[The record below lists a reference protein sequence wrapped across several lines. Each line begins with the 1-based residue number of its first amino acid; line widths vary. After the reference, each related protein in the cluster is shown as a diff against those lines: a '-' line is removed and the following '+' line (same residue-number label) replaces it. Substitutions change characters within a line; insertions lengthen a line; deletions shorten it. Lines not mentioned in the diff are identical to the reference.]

1 MFLKKREETLPTL
14 FWILCNPDTKTRQT
28 HCKKRKLQTNIHNK
42 HKCKN
47 YSNIKQLNPAIQK
60 KNLMIKLGLSQE
72 YEIGLTFQN
81 QLT

>member
-1 MFLKKREETLPTL
+1 MFIEKREETLPTL

-60 KNLMIKLGLSQE
+60 KKKKPHDQTGFITGIRNWFNI
-72 YEIGLTFQN
+72 
-81 QLT
+81 